1 VDCNGTEQEHHRGFY
16 FHNGE
21 DQNSIME
28 GLTITNG
35 FHRTGAGVSCNG
47 SSPTIRNNIITCNQ
61 IGFDWDGGAGIACR
75 GGASPTIANN
85 IISDNHCAPGLG
97 GGGIVCYDAGSPTI
111 VNNLISHNTASSGGG
126 IEIHNGNF
134 TISDCTFSA
143 NTANVMAGGLL
154 CSYNS
159 NIILN
164 NCTFTNNSA
173 SQGGGIW
180 NSESDITLF
189 DCGFMGNRARYT
201 GGGMYGTRS
210 STISLAN
217 CIFAGNRAGEHGGAM
232 YNHGYQG
239 GLRATLT
246 NCTFT
251 GNLAPDGN
259 AVGYDS
265 YLQEYPS
272 ALELT
277 NCILWDRG
285 NEIWNNDGSGIAV
298 AYSDVQ
304 AGWPGPGNI
313 DADPCFASPGY
324 WAEVNDPNTAVEP
337 NDPNVLWIDGD
348 HHLKSE
354 AGRWDPNSKS
364 WVLDGVT
371 SPCVDGGDPNS
382 PVGDEPPP
390 NGWVINMGAYGGT
403 EQASKSTKLTCWD
416 AAACAGQTH
425 ADATCDGTIDVA
437 DLFALKTAFGRC
449 APWVDPECCRDYNHD
464 GFVNLADLFIL
475 KANYGT
481 TGLSPSTG
489 NQDCPP

>member
-1 VDCNGTEQEHHRGFY
+1 
-16 FHNGE
+16 
-21 DQNSIME
+21 
-28 GLTITNG
+28 
-35 FHRTGAGVSCNG
+35 
-47 SSPTIRNNIITCNQ
+47 
-61 IGFDWDGGAGIACR
+61 
-75 GGASPTIANN
+75 
-85 IISDNHCAPGLG
+85 
-97 GGGIVCYDAGSPTI
+97 
-111 VNNLISHNTASSGGG
+111 
-126 IEIHNGNF
+126 
-134 TISDCTFSA
+134 
-143 NTANVMAGGLL
+143 
-154 CSYNS
+154 NS